1 MSKLAASPI
10 SIIFLLLHANN
21 GIYITQTT
29 QISYSV
35 FIIGLFFINL
45 MIFIFLLLYY
55 VSNQRQ
61 SYLLILSFAFLSNTY
76 YLLEVAIISLSPLGN
91 DLSTIYQKSNDI
103 AIYYLFRQFSFIS
116 IIFLAVYSTN
126 VKNKSVLE
134 DKRNII
140 IVVLSI
146 LILYIIQYSL
156 NRHLPTWNIVY
167 TKIISV
173 FWLVLLISS
182 CISIRN
188 YSKIWLCIIL
198 ISIVSV
204 CNNLI
209 LLYFIDKSH
218 PAWYMTK
225 FLELISMIY
234 IISTLMYYVF
244 RKLNH
249 ANHMAIHDPL
259 TNTYNRRYFIDS
271 LKNISK
277 HHDFSVI
284 MLDIDNFKSIN
295 DKWGHHMGDQVIVMV
310 TRIIKKSIRKED
322 ILGRLGGEEFG
333 IIIKGN
339 TQKLLLSIAERIRKN
354 IEEQCSEKLLSH
366 GPEKI
371 TVSIGCFT
379 SKENNL
385 SPSEMLVNADKAL
398 YQAKRTGKNK
408 VITHSK

>member
-1 MSKLAASPI
+1 
-10 SIIFLLLHANN
+10 
-21 GIYITQTT
+21 
-29 QISYSV
+29 
-35 FIIGLFFINL
+35 
-45 MIFIFLLLYY
+45 
-55 VSNQRQ
+55 
-61 SYLLILSFAFLSNTY
+61 
-76 YLLEVAIISLSPLGN
+76 
-91 DLSTIYQKSNDI
+91 
-103 AIYYLFRQFSFIS
+103 
-116 IIFLAVYSTN
+116 
-126 VKNKSVLE
+126 
-134 DKRNII
+134 
-140 IVVLSI
+140 
-146 LILYIIQYSL
+146 
-156 NRHLPTWNIVY
+156 
-167 TKIISV
+167 
-173 FWLVLLISS
+173 
-182 CISIRN
+182 
-188 YSKIWLCIIL
+188 
-198 ISIVSV
+198 
-204 CNNLI
+204 
-209 LLYFIDKSH
+209 
-218 PAWYMTK
+218 
-225 FLELISMIY
+225 
-234 IISTLMYYVF
+234 VF

-354 IEEQCSEKLLSH
+354 IEEQCSKKLLSH

>member
-1 MSKLAASPI
+1 
-10 SIIFLLLHANN
+10 
-21 GIYITQTT
+21 
-29 QISYSV
+29 
-35 FIIGLFFINL
+35 
-45 MIFIFLLLYY
+45 
-55 VSNQRQ
+55 
-61 SYLLILSFAFLSNTY
+61 
-76 YLLEVAIISLSPLGN
+76 
-91 DLSTIYQKSNDI
+91 
-103 AIYYLFRQFSFIS
+103 
-116 IIFLAVYSTN
+116 
-126 VKNKSVLE
+126 
-134 DKRNII
+134 
-140 IVVLSI
+140 
-146 LILYIIQYSL
+146 
-156 NRHLPTWNIVY
+156 
-167 TKIISV
+167 
-173 FWLVLLISS
+173 
-182 CISIRN
+182 
-188 YSKIWLCIIL
+188 IWLCIIL

-271 LKNISK
+271 LNNISK

-295 DKWGHHMGDQVIVMV
+295 DKWGHHMGDQVIVMAAS
-310 TRIIKKSIRKED
+310 IIKKSIREED

-354 IEEQCSEKLLSH
+354 IEEQC
-366 GPEKI
+366 
-371 TVSIGCFT
+371 
-379 SKENNL
+379 
-385 SPSEMLVNADKAL
+385 
-398 YQAKRTGKNK
+398 
-408 VITHSK
+408 